1 MAVSKGRR
9 GGEAGPPYLGP
20 MESDTR
26 GEGLSAAIESTMRR
40 SEGLIRSAAF
50 RAGLETGEMDGV
62 IQDVRI
68 RLWRAFDRP
77 DENRTELPPSYVYKV
92 TVSAVIDFL
101 RRRRTERRLQTVPI
115 DSVEESLTAAVDPS
129 RLESLAEAL
138 GRALLRLSPDRRV
151 AVRLHLR
158 GRSREAIAAFTGWSE
173 ARTRNLLYR
182 GLTDLRNALR
192 EEAR

>member
-1 MAVSKGRR
+1 
-9 GGEAGPPYLGP
+9 
-20 MESDTR
+20 MESDIR
-26 GEGLSAAIESTMRR
+26 REGLSAAIESTVRR

-50 RAGLETGEMDGV
+50 RAGLETGEMDSV

-68 RLWRAFDRP
+68 RLWRALDRP
-77 DENRTELPPSYVYKV
+77 DENRTDLPPSYVYKA

-115 DSVEESLTAAVDPS
+115 DAVQASLTAEAAETP
-129 RLESLAEAL
+129 RLEPLAEAL
-138 GRALLRLSPDRRV
+138 GRALARLGPDRRV
-151 AVRLHLR
+151 AVRLHLKGRDR
-158 GRSREAIAAFTGWSE
+158 GAIAAFTGWSE